1 MVSPTPHQ
9 NNTRMSRCGSF
20 AWSTVAEK
28 ARATLRSDSDCAPPR
43 LVGSG
48 SFGIER
54 PRLARSPIPSPIDT
68 RRPSETLTEKS
79 LKTSPKY
86 KRRI

>member
-28 ARATLRSDSDCAPPR
+28 ALRSDSRIALPPKTGG
-43 LVGSG
+43 VGIVWDRASA
-48 SFGIER
+48 SESRAI
-54 PRLARSPIPSPIDT
+54 ADT
-68 RRPSETLTEKS
+68 VTDRRPAPIRDTHRKI
-79 LKTSPKY
+79 P
-86 KRRI
+86 